1 MENPIY
7 KIFLKN
13 YNTTFVFC
21 MKSEFKEEDNHICT
35 NMYIYGDDTLVD
47 VINKIKINM
56 ISYIEEFKEK
66 EFENIGGYLSGKWD
80 YYNNY
85 RLKEYIYIHIFN
97 KKNSCL
103 KEDFI
108 KKLRNINRIYNDDLE
123 EEIILE
129 SLNYKKIENIRE
141 NENELVIGYFDK
153 SITNFEYY
161 ISPDYMETLID
172 EQRLIET
179 ELNKPINNYK
189 NGEELEDII
198 ELKFNNVENDKF
210 KEMNYITLPKY
221 LKEEKTNIEL
231 KEIYEN
237 NNENRLKLRN
247 SIDIIDFNSKIIKG
261 INYLSL
267 QISNYKLDSLEI
279 LFNNIE
285 LNEKCPFS
293 MISYKKDRK
302 KKKIYKMFKHNEI
315 PFIEEH
321 ILQKIIK
328 EKERKKEYL
337 LFKIFYIK
345 NKKISQNFIDIFIE
359 NNEYFTIIF
368 KDIFNIQMEDIVDN
382 INNVLNLLKFDIDE
396 KTEIN
401 MEDLYYYNSNNQIL
415 INNSNNYISNEFKMI
430 LNYTELER
438 EIPQELDEKF
448 IYFIIHFNTVFD
460 IELLKSHILYEGKL
474 YEIENITDKEIK
486 LKKKIVELKSDKI
499 LLSDEKN
506 IKKMK
511 IRINEINLYYKK
523 SFNYESYNYIEKY
536 LKNIVTFKKDTLTFG
551 TFECGFSQPSKKES
565 FEDFFHERK
574 NIKFIKDNVDIIINK
589 SKYTDIKYC
598 ENIKNKTNHKCYI
611 NLVFDSGIIYMKL
624 INIYSFNELN
634 NICNFFKKFI
644 YYTDMYDMLY
654 NLSSIDRLKLY
665 EDMYINDKEN
675 NVVYNKY
682 NNIYNLYNILRP
694 QNINE
699 YYLYTIYKQKYIETD
714 IIDLVEYSGET
725 YDAESASDDDDDDD
739 EEEENME
746 SEEEKEEEEDISIK
760 KY

>member
-13 YNTTFVFC
+13 YNITFVFC
-21 MKSEFKEEDNHICT
+21 MKNEFKEEDNHICT

-141 NENELVIGYFDK
+141 SENELVIGYFDK

-161 ISPDYMETLID
+161 ISADYMETLID

-302 KKKIYKMFKHNEI
+302 KKK
-315 PFIEEH
+315 
-321 ILQKIIK
+321 
-328 EKERKKEYL
+328 
-337 LFKIFYIK
+337 
-345 NKKISQNFIDIFIE
+345 
-359 NNEYFTIIF
+359 
-368 KDIFNIQMEDIVDN
+368 NI
-382 INNVLNLLKFDIDE
+382 
-396 KTEIN
+396 
-401 MEDLYYYNSNNQIL
+401 
-415 INNSNNYISNEFKMI
+415 
-430 LNYTELER
+430 
-438 EIPQELDEKF
+438 
-448 IYFIIHFNTVFD
+448 
-460 IELLKSHILYEGKL
+460 
-474 YEIENITDKEIK
+474 
-486 LKKKIVELKSDKI
+486 
-499 LLSDEKN
+499 
-506 IKKMK
+506 
-511 IRINEINLYYKK
+511 
-523 SFNYESYNYIEKY
+523 
-536 LKNIVTFKKDTLTFG
+536 
-551 TFECGFSQPSKKES
+551 
-565 FEDFFHERK
+565 
-574 NIKFIKDNVDIIINK
+574 
-589 SKYTDIKYC
+589 
-598 ENIKNKTNHKCYI
+598 
-611 NLVFDSGIIYMKL
+611 
-624 INIYSFNELN
+624 
-634 NICNFFKKFI
+634 
-644 YYTDMYDMLY
+644 
-654 NLSSIDRLKLY
+654 
-665 EDMYINDKEN
+665 
-675 NVVYNKY
+675 
-682 NNIYNLYNILRP
+682 
-694 QNINE
+694 
-699 YYLYTIYKQKYIETD
+699 
-714 IIDLVEYSGET
+714 
-725 YDAESASDDDDDDD
+725 
-739 EEEENME
+739 
-746 SEEEKEEEEDISIK
+746 
-760 KY
+760 